1 MQENVILLTVATQ
14 VTTGGGGRGTPGSLC
29 LQPRVWTFDYE
40 QDEIKADAAKYLPEI
55 SAVLSRV
62 PRQMLLIFKT
72 NDLLRGIEFSLDTHK
87 RIEIAS

>member
-1 MQENVILLTVATQ
+1 MTMVTKTETNTNADNLLPSLTQ
-14 VTTGGGGRGTPGSLC
+14 
-29 LQPRVWTFDYE
+29 
-40 QDEIKADAAKYLPEI
+40 QDEIKADAAKYFPEI

-87 RIEIAS
+87 R